1 MQTTDIATFVDLYV
15 FLQQHPHTNILEWLT
30 DHWVGKDKQESLLR
44 LFAGLRLIVKLHEY
58 TPCGGNFNL
67 HTIRKARILRELFY
81 SATNVPTCLKDKG
94 DSSDLTAIHNANDRH
109 LLVTTSKNISKVNI
123 GKLDIDKILTNF
135 QQYSAGG
142 FTMSLCICIRR
153 LAEFTSMCSGIE
165 SSNDTL
171 KALVERSD
179 TIIVDWADLNQAYI
193 EFKSCYATIPLHA
206 ILDTDKVPLC
216 LKMHQRFGVMKTLRL
231 KSENKRQI
239 LWGHVQRSGKSYMIA
254 GCIIRDSAEKTACN
268 YLVITTAPNETI
280 VQQLGVFVCVQL
292 AGFTV
297 VSLCGKTKE
306 PRLGAKNI
314 IVCSKQFLQ
323 TKITT
328 GEKTNSIAWLKR
340 LVFDMRFIDESH
352 NGGTTSL
359 AQKTLNFYGATAT
372 TVQITATYYKPSC
385 DYNIPACDWILWDLE
400 DIKLCKTITAAGSIA
415 RLTEK
420 HGELIADIIRSYSPK
435 NIMDEYEKYPDLWIL
450 TDELKPGVREDIIRD
465 TRDNYYGW
473 SAEACFLLKQG
484 VDRGEVVA
492 IDEFQNEPET
502 LKMWRRIFG
511 NSNAIGIPS
520 KDFPD
525 DIVFIKRIERICKN
539 PLIHSRFI
547 GDTPEP
553 AVIMAFLPQNKI
565 GKITRATIALLKKHN
580 VLPAYDIIGINSK
593 TTGNPKKAIDDAVI
607 SARNSGKV
615 GVLVLSGRQC
625 SLGVSIDNCD
635 IVLLLNN
642 TMSHDMIYQM
652 MFRAMTES
660 PGKKCGFVVDLNIRR
675 VIETSV
681 NYASQITA
689 NVHPHV
695 AVQLLLQERIIT
707 LNGDHWLPCFGHPLN
722 TVGTIADHV
731 YDTYASNTEVALKHF
746 LDRLQFKECL
756 LTQDEHA
763 IFNALFA
770 GGNLTEAQLK
780 SIDSLLADIN
790 TDINITTDI
799 NINADDANIK
809 SGIEPITIN
818 SADIDAIDTPTADA
832 VVIKEVNYM
841 DILHHMIPLICLLTI
856 HTTETSLVEMFSYIS
871 GDERIYNILID
882 QTRNWWGRNMD
893 TRVLSQFIAIYIK
906 YIRNDAATTQIIRT
920 VKELFVRNLDNRT
933 ELSKCIDT
941 YLVPQALE
949 KKSNAEVSTPFAL
962 RRDMLDKIPAEFW
975 TSPHTVFEPC
985 AGKGGFLIDIIDRFM
1000 SGLAASI
1007 PDERQRYKTI
1017 VEDCLYF
1024 SDINATNIFICRLLI
1039 DPCGEY
1045 KVNCNEGNTLG
1056 LDVAAKWGLG
1066 GFDAVIGNPPYQ
1078 DATRSLSGTLWDK
1091 FVSYAIIHLND
1102 DGFLCYVHPS
1112 GWRNIHGKFKYVQQL
1127 LYSKNLVYLEIHNVA
1142 DGITTFKAT
1151 TRYDWYVL
1159 QNTSIYRA
1167 TTIKFEDGV
1176 CMDVDVRQLAFIP
1189 NAQFVDIYKLFAA
1202 GTDVVCNVLYSRSGY
1217 GSDKKWVSRVK
1228 TNEFIYPC
1236 IYTISSKSELKL
1248 LYSSRPGGFGVGV
1261 PKLMWSN
1268 GSIKSVGSVIDA
1280 DGTYGLTEFAYG
1292 ISDTVA
1298 TLTNIKAA
1306 FDSLKF
1312 RRLMESCAVSQ
1323 SNVNYKVI
1331 ALFRKDFWREFV

>member
-1 MQTTDIATFVDLYV
+1 M
-15 FLQQHPHTNILEWLT
+15 
-30 DHWVGKDKQESLLR
+30 
-44 LFAGLRLIVKLHEY
+44 
-58 TPCGGNFNL
+58 
-67 HTIRKARILRELFY
+67 
-81 SATNVPTCLKDKG
+81 
-94 DSSDLTAIHNANDRH
+94 
-109 LLVTTSKNISKVNI
+109 
-123 GKLDIDKILTNF
+123 
-135 QQYSAGG
+135 
-142 FTMSLCICIRR
+142 
-153 LAEFTSMCSGIE
+153 
-165 SSNDTL
+165 
-171 KALVERSD
+171 
-179 TIIVDWADLNQAYI
+179 
-193 EFKSCYATIPLHA
+193 
-206 ILDTDKVPLC
+206 
-216 LKMHQRFGVMKTLRL
+216 
-231 KSENKRQI
+231 
-239 LWGHVQRSGKSYMIA
+239 
-254 GCIIRDSAEKTACN
+254 
-268 YLVITTAPNETI
+268 
-280 VQQLGVFVCVQL
+280 
-292 AGFTV
+292 
-297 VSLCGKTKE
+297 
-306 PRLGAKNI
+306 
-314 IVCSKQFLQ
+314 
-323 TKITT
+323 
-328 GEKTNSIAWLKR
+328 KR

-352 NGGTTSL
+352 NGGTTNL
-359 AQKTLNFYGATAT
+359 AQKTLNFYGASAF

-400 DIKLCKTITAAGSIA
+400 DIKLCKTITTTDSIG

-420 HGELIADIIRSYSPK
+420 HGELIADIIRTYSPK
-435 NIMDEYEKYPDLWIL
+435 NIIAEYEKYPDLWIL
-450 TDELKPGVREDIIRD
+450 TDELNPVIRREIIRD

-484 VDRGEVVA
+484 ADRGKVVA
-492 IDEFQNEPET
+492 IDEFQNEPEM

-511 NSNAIGIPS
+511 NCNTLGIPP
-520 KDFPD
+520 KEFPPNL
-525 DIVFIKRIERICKN
+525 VFIKRIERICKN
-539 PLIHSRFI
+539 PLVCSRFI

-553 AVIMAFLPQNKI
+553 VVIMAFLPQNKI
-565 GKITRATIALLKKHN
+565 GKITRATIALLQKHN

-607 SARNSGKV
+607 SARNSGRV

-652 MFRAMTES
+652 MFRAMTEA

-681 NYASQITA
+681 NFATQITA
-689 NVHPHV
+689 NIHPHA
-695 AVQLLLQERIIT
+695 AVQFLLQERIVT

-722 TVGTIADHV
+722 TVGSIADHV
-731 YDTYASNTEVALKHF
+731 YDAYASNTEVALRHF
-746 LDRLQFKECL
+746 LDRLRFKECL

-770 GGNLTEAQLK
+770 GGNLTDAQLK
-780 SIDSLLADIN
+780 SIDSLLAD
-790 TDINITTDI
+790 T

-809 SGIEPITIN
+809 AGIEPIKIN
-818 SADIDAIDTPTADA
+818 SADIDAIDTPAAAAT
-832 VVIKEVNYM
+832 VIKDVNYM

-893 TRVLSQFIAIYIK
+893 TRVFSQFIAIYIK
-906 YIRNDAATTQIIRT
+906 YIRDDAATAQIIRT
-920 VKELFVRNLDNRT
+920 VKELFVRNLNNRT

-949 KKSNAEVSTPFAL
+949 KKSNAEDSTPFAL

-975 TSPHTVFEPC
+975 ASPHTVFEPC
-985 AGKGGFLIDIIDRFM
+985 AGKGGFLIDIIGRFM

-1007 PDERQRYKTI
+1007 PDERRRYKTI

-1078 DATRSLSGTLWDK
+1078 DATQSLNGTLWDK
-1091 FVSYAIIHLND
+1091 FVAYAITHLND

-1112 GWRNIHGKFKYVQQL
+1112 GWRDVSGKFKYVQQL

-1142 DGITTFKAT
+1142 DGIATFKAT

-1159 QNTSIYRA
+1159 QNTSIYRT

-1189 NAQFVDIYKLFAA
+1189 NAQFTIVCGLLA
-1202 GTDVVCNVLYSRSGY
+1202 GDGVVKCTVIHHSASCEMRKPWMSTQKN
-1217 GSDKKWVSRVK
+1217 
-1228 TNEFIYPC
+1228 NIHIYPC
-1236 IYTISSKSELKL
+1236 IYTINVKSEPRLA
-1248 LYSSRPGGFGVGV
+1248 YSAKCDGAGMGIS
-1261 PKLMWSN
+1261 KLMWSN
-1268 GSIKSVGSVIDA
+1268 GSIKSVGSIIDYV
-1280 DGTYGLTEFAYG
+1280 GEYGLTPYAYG
-1292 ISDTVA
+1292 IADDTV
-1298 TLTNIKAA
+1298 TLPNIKAA
-1306 FDSLKF
+1306 FDSSKF
-1312 RRLMESCAVSQ
+1312 RRLMEHCAVGRTS
-1323 SNVNYKVI
+1323 VNYKVI